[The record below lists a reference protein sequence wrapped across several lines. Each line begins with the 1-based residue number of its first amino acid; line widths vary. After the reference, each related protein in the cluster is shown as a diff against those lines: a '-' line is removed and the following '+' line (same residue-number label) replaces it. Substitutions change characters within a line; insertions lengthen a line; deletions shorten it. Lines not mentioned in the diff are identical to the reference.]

1 MAKLS
6 RSNLIPNEVYTYT
19 ILDSFSRMEQCFNDT
34 GYVWDGKLTTSH
46 LQNKI
51 ERFITEQGLLD
62 WFTTDR
68 AIISRRPRW
77 KARFTNAL
85 IQLVI
90 LGCLEANEDGYTRT
104 EKGEASLEGISLHV
118 NATAK
123 QCYIV
128 GFGEHIENP
137 YDPQRLDDT
146 LVPDILKVIPLDIQE
161 TYL

>member
-1 MAKLS
+1 MAKSS

-19 ILDSFSRMEQCFNDT
+19 ILDAFRSMEKCFLDMD
-34 GYVWDGKLTTSH
+34 YIWDGKLTTSH
-46 LQNKI
+46 LLNKI
-51 ERFITEQGLLD
+51 ERFITERGLLD

-68 AIISRRPRW
+68 AVISRRPRW

-90 LGCLEANEDGYTRT
+90 LGCLETNEDGYCRT
-104 EKGEASLEGISLHV
+104 DKGEECLTGIYLHV
-118 NATAK
+118 NANAK

-137 YDPQRLDDT
+137 DNPLKLDDSM
-146 LVPDILKVIPLDIQE
+146 VPDVLKVIPLDIQE
-161 TYL
+161 THL

>member
-1 MAKLS
+1 MAKPS
-6 RSNLIPNEVYTYT
+6 RSNLIPNEVYIYS
-19 ILDSFSRMEQCFNDT
+19 ILDAFSSMEKCFLDMD
-34 GYVWDGKLTTSH
+34 YVWDGKLTTPH

-51 ERFITEQGLLD
+51 ERFVTERGLLD

-90 LGCLEANEDGYTRT
+90 LGCLEANEDGYSRT
-104 EKGEASLEGISLHV
+104 SKGKECLTGIYLHV
-118 NATAK
+118 NANAK

-137 YDPQRLDDT
+137 DDPQKLDNT
-146 LVPDILKVIPLDIQE
+146 MVPDVLKVVPLDIQE

>member
-1 MAKLS
+1 MAKPS
-6 RSNLIPNEVYTYT
+6 RSNLIPNEVYTHT
-19 ILDSFSRMEQCFNDT
+19 ILDAFSSMERCFLDT
-34 GYVWDGKLTTSH
+34 EYVWDGKLTTSH

-68 AIISRRPRW
+68 AVISRRPRW
-77 KARFTNAL
+77 KSRFINAL

-90 LGCLEANEDGYTRT
+90 LGCLEANEDGYSRT
-104 EKGEASLEGISLHV
+104 KKGEGCLTGISLHV
-118 NATAK
+118 NASAK

-128 GFGEHIENP
+128 GFGEHLENP
-137 YDPQRLDDT
+137 DNPGQLDET
-146 LVPDILKVIPLDIQE
+146 LVPDVLKIRPLDIQE